1 MVRRNPEE
9 ARDLRKA
16 TIFADAVLAVLRAP
30 AASVNGRLAL
40 DEDFLRSDAGVTDF
54 APYAVVSPPLSS
66 RSLAG
71 VHRRVLYF
79 RHAPARG
86 QRGGPSPGTIQRNGA
101 ILTPALY
108 RCQALSRAASCP
120 HACRT

>member
-16 TIFADAVLAVLRAP
+16 TIFSDAMLAVLRAP

-54 APYAVVSPPLSS
+54 APYAVVSLLLSQPDGL
-66 RSLAG
+66 RLG
-71 VHRRVLYF
+71 HLFEQLLRTLYL
-79 RHAPARG
+79 P
-86 QRGGPSPGTIQRNGA
+86 
-101 ILTPALY
+101 
-108 RCQALSRAASCP
+108 
-120 HACRT
+120 